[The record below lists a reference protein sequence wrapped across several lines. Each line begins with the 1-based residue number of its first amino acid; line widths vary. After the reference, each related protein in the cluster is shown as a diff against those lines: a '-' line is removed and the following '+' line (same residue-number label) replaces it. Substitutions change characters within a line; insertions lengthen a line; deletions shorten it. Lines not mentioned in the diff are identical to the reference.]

1 MQCKIWQPIGRC
13 AWAQAI
19 SAGSRLTLRGQFLS
33 QAMEKPFWEQRGSA
47 EEEFVARS
55 MMRRGRDF
63 GRRQP
68 ENERAGVGAG
78 AGHAVTNGSCGA
90 FIHQAPGGGAT
101 AQSQLW
107 AGPLAVIT
115 PRRCPYVVRDVT
127 HRRSHS
133 HKTDRPESPRRKCRH
148 RRARDSA
155 APVPSSV
162 TLRGNKKNNNNSD
175 DDDDDDDIM
184 KVSSIDGRRLRR
196 IIRKES
202 ASCLVVDCRPYF
214 SFTSSS
220 VRGSVNVNLNSV
232 VVRRSRG
239 GPVPLQFVI
248 PDERALLRLRE
259 GSISA
264 IVALDDRTSHW
275 QKLKKDSV
283 AQIVINT
290 LSHLASGANICFLK
304 GGYENFHS
312 QYPELCT
319 EVKTID
325 QSGTETEKIVNTHCE
340 KLSVLKPD
348 YDQGKPV
355 EILPFLY
362 LGSAYHASRQD
373 YLSDLHITALLNV
386 SRRDMQP
393 AKGHYDYKWIPVED
407 NHMADI
413 SSHFQEAIEFIDH
426 VKQSGGKVLVH
437 CEAGISRSPT
447 ICMAYIMRTQQ
458 LQLDAAFDI
467 IKQRRDV
474 VSPNFSFMG
483 QLLQFESEV
492 LSMAPAHAATPEPA
506 TPCVPESA
514 SFFANDFAATFNTK
528 NFEPSVITLPT
539 SYLQSPVHHQFKLS
553 PITALP

>member
-1 MQCKIWQPIGRC
+1 
-13 AWAQAI
+13 
-19 SAGSRLTLRGQFLS
+19 
-33 QAMEKPFWEQRGSA
+33 
-47 EEEFVARS
+47 
-55 MMRRGRDF
+55 
-63 GRRQP
+63 
-68 ENERAGVGAG
+68 
-78 AGHAVTNGSCGA
+78 
-90 FIHQAPGGGAT
+90 
-101 AQSQLW
+101 
-107 AGPLAVIT
+107 
-115 PRRCPYVVRDVT
+115 
-127 HRRSHS
+127 
-133 HKTDRPESPRRKCRH
+133 
-148 RRARDSA
+148 
-155 APVPSSV
+155 
-162 TLRGNKKNNNNSD
+162 
-175 DDDDDDDIM
+175 M
-184 KVSSIDGRRLRR
+184 KVSSIDCRRLRK
-196 IIRKES
+196 IIRKECGN
-202 ASCLVVDCRPYF
+202 CLIVDCRPYF
-214 SFTSSS
+214 SFTNSNI
-220 VRGSVNVNLNSV
+220 RGSVNVNLNSV

-239 GPVPLQFVI
+239 GLVPLQFVI
-248 PDERALLRLRE
+248 PDERALFRLRE

-275 QKLKKDSV
+275 QKLKKESV

-290 LSHLASGANICFLK
+290 LSHLSGANICFLK

-325 QSGTETEKIVNTHCE
+325 QSGTESEKRISSHSE
-340 KLSVLKPD
+340 KLSHHKPD

-386 SRRDMQP
+386 SRRDLQP
-393 AKGHYDYKWIPVED
+393 AKCHYDYKWIPVED
-407 NHMADI
+407 SHMADI

-467 IKQRRDV
+467 IKQRRAV

-492 LSMAPAHAATPEPA
+492 LSTAPAHTTTAPEPA
-506 TPCVPESA
+506 TPCTPESA
-514 SFFANDFAATFNTK
+514 SFFASDFAATFNTK
-528 NFEPSVITLPT
+528 NFEPSVFTLPT
-539 SYLQSPVHHQFKLS
+539 SCLQTPVHHQFKLS

>member
-1 MQCKIWQPIGRC
+1 
-13 AWAQAI
+13 
-19 SAGSRLTLRGQFLS
+19 
-33 QAMEKPFWEQRGSA
+33 
-47 EEEFVARS
+47 
-55 MMRRGRDF
+55 
-63 GRRQP
+63 
-68 ENERAGVGAG
+68 
-78 AGHAVTNGSCGA
+78 
-90 FIHQAPGGGAT
+90 
-101 AQSQLW
+101 
-107 AGPLAVIT
+107 
-115 PRRCPYVVRDVT
+115 
-127 HRRSHS
+127 
-133 HKTDRPESPRRKCRH
+133 
-148 RRARDSA
+148 
-155 APVPSSV
+155 
-162 TLRGNKKNNNNSD
+162 
-175 DDDDDDDIM
+175 M
-184 KVSSIDGRRLRR
+184 KVNSIDCRRLRK

-202 ASCLVVDCRPYF
+202 GSCLIVDCRPYF
-214 SFTSSS
+214 SFTNSNIK
-220 VRGSVNVNLNSV
+220 GSVNVNLNSV

-248 PDERALLRLRE
+248 PDERALFRLRE
-259 GSISA
+259 GSVSA

-325 QSGTETEKIVNTHCE
+325 QSGTETDKRVNSE
-340 KLSVLKPD
+340 KLSHHKPD

-386 SRRDMQP
+386 SRRDLQP
-393 AKGHYDYKWIPVED
+393 ANGHYDYKWIPVED
-407 NHMADI
+407 SHMADI

-458 LQLDAAFDI
+458 LRLDAAFDI
-467 IKQRRDV
+467 IKQRRAV
-474 VSPNFSFMG
+474 ISPNFSFMG

-492 LSMAPAHAATPEPA
+492 LSTAPAHAATPEPA
-506 TPCVPESA
+506 TPCTPESA
-514 SFFANDFAATFNTK
+514 SFFANDFTTTTFNTK
-528 NFEPSVITLPT
+528 NFEPSVFTLPT
-539 SYLQSPVHHQFKLS
+539 SCLQSPVHQFKLS

>member
-1 MQCKIWQPIGRC
+1 
-13 AWAQAI
+13 
-19 SAGSRLTLRGQFLS
+19 
-33 QAMEKPFWEQRGSA
+33 
-47 EEEFVARS
+47 
-55 MMRRGRDF
+55 
-63 GRRQP
+63 
-68 ENERAGVGAG
+68 
-78 AGHAVTNGSCGA
+78 
-90 FIHQAPGGGAT
+90 
-101 AQSQLW
+101 
-107 AGPLAVIT
+107 
-115 PRRCPYVVRDVT
+115 
-127 HRRSHS
+127 
-133 HKTDRPESPRRKCRH
+133 
-148 RRARDSA
+148 
-155 APVPSSV
+155 
-162 TLRGNKKNNNNSD
+162 
-175 DDDDDDDIM
+175 M
-184 KVSSIDGRRLRR
+184 KVSSIDCRRLRK
-196 IIRKES
+196 IIRKECG
-202 ASCLVVDCRPYF
+202 SCLIVDCRPFF
-214 SFTSSS
+214 SFTNSNIK
-220 VRGSVNVNLNSV
+220 GSVNVNLNSV

-248 PDERALLRLRE
+248 PDEKALFRLRE

-304 GGYENFHS
+304 GGYQNFHS

-325 QSGTETEKIVNTHCE
+325 QSGSETDRRVSSHSE
-340 KLSVLKPD
+340 KLCHHKPD

-386 SRRDMQP
+386 SRRDLRP
-393 AKGHYDYKWIPVED
+393 EKGHYDYKWIPVED
-407 NHMADI
+407 SHMADI

-426 VKQSGGKVLVH
+426 VRQSGGKVLVH

-458 LQLDAAFDI
+458 VQLDAAFEI
-467 IKQRRDV
+467 IKQRRSII
-474 VSPNFSFMG
+474 SPNFSFMG

-492 LSMAPAHAATPEPA
+492 LSMAPAHTAIREPA
-506 TPCVPESA
+506 TPCAPESA
-514 SFFANDFAATFNTK
+514 SFFANDVAPTFNTK
-528 NFEPSVITLPT
+528 NFEPSVFTLPT
-539 SYLQSPVHHQFKLS
+539 SCLQSPVHHQLKLS

>member
-1 MQCKIWQPIGRC
+1 
-13 AWAQAI
+13 
-19 SAGSRLTLRGQFLS
+19 
-33 QAMEKPFWEQRGSA
+33 
-47 EEEFVARS
+47 
-55 MMRRGRDF
+55 
-63 GRRQP
+63 
-68 ENERAGVGAG
+68 
-78 AGHAVTNGSCGA
+78 
-90 FIHQAPGGGAT
+90 
-101 AQSQLW
+101 
-107 AGPLAVIT
+107 
-115 PRRCPYVVRDVT
+115 
-127 HRRSHS
+127 
-133 HKTDRPESPRRKCRH
+133 
-148 RRARDSA
+148 
-155 APVPSSV
+155 
-162 TLRGNKKNNNNSD
+162 
-175 DDDDDDDIM
+175 M
-184 KVSSIDGRRLRR
+184 KVSSVDCRHLRKV
-196 IIRKES
+196 IRKES
-202 ASCLVVDCRPYF
+202 GSCLVVDCRPYL
-214 SFTSSS
+214 SFADSSI
-220 VRGSVNVNLNSV
+220 RGSVNVNLNSV

-239 GPVPLQFVI
+239 GPVPLHFVI
-248 PDERALLRLRE
+248 PDERSLRRLRE

-304 GGYENFHS
+304 GGYEHFHS

-325 QSGTETEKIVNTHCE
+325 QSVTETEKRVNSNSE
-340 KLSVLKPD
+340 KLSHRKPD

-386 SRRDMQP
+386 SRRDLQP

-407 NHMADI
+407 SHMADI
-413 SSHFQEAIEFIDH
+413 SSHFQEAIDFIDN

-447 ICMAYIMRTQQ
+447 ICMAYIMRTQR
-458 LQLDAAFDI
+458 LRLDAAFDI
-467 IKQRRDV
+467 IKQRRAV

-492 LSMAPAHAATPEPA
+492 LCTAPAHAATPEPA
-506 TPCVPESA
+506 TPCAQESA
-514 SFFANDFAATFNTK
+514 SFFANDFSTK
-528 NFEPSVITLPT
+528 NFEPSVFTLPT
-539 SYLQSPVHHQFKLS
+539 SCLQSPVHHQFKLS

>member
-1 MQCKIWQPIGRC
+1 
-13 AWAQAI
+13 
-19 SAGSRLTLRGQFLS
+19 
-33 QAMEKPFWEQRGSA
+33 
-47 EEEFVARS
+47 
-55 MMRRGRDF
+55 
-63 GRRQP
+63 
-68 ENERAGVGAG
+68 
-78 AGHAVTNGSCGA
+78 
-90 FIHQAPGGGAT
+90 
-101 AQSQLW
+101 
-107 AGPLAVIT
+107 
-115 PRRCPYVVRDVT
+115 
-127 HRRSHS
+127 
-133 HKTDRPESPRRKCRH
+133 
-148 RRARDSA
+148 
-155 APVPSSV
+155 
-162 TLRGNKKNNNNSD
+162 
-175 DDDDDDDIM
+175 M
-184 KVSSIDGRRLRR
+184 KVTSIDCRRLRKL
-196 IIRKES
+196 IRKES
-202 ASCLVVDCRPYF
+202 GSCLIVDCRPYF
-214 SFTSSS
+214 SFTNSNI
-220 VRGSVNVNLNSV
+220 RGSVNVNLNSV

-290 LSHLASGANICFLK
+290 LSHLTSGANICFLK

-319 EVKTID
+319 EERTVE
-325 QSGTETEKIVNTHCE
+325 QSGTETEKRVSSHSGRLCHH
-340 KLSVLKPD
+340 KPD

-407 NHMADI
+407 SHMADI
-413 SSHFQEAIEFIDH
+413 SSHFQEAIEFIDK

-447 ICMAYIMRTQQ
+447 ICMAYIMKTQQ
-458 LQLDAAFDI
+458 LRLDAAFDI
-467 IKQRRDV
+467 IKQRRAV
-474 VSPNFSFMG
+474 ISPNFSFMG

-492 LSMAPAHAATPEPA
+492 LSMAPAHATTPEPS
-506 TPCVPESA
+506 TPCAPESA
-514 SFFANDFAATFNTK
+514 SFFANDFAATFTTK
-528 NFEPSVITLPT
+528 HFETPVFTLPT
-539 SYLQSPVHHQFKLS
+539 SCLQSPVNHQFKLS